1 MNAPRTLVLGLGIT
15 GRSCVEFLHGRCP
28 VTACDTRADPPFADI
43 GPVTSGE
50 VPLVRPDAV
59 DYRDYDR
66 IVASPGI
73 ALTHPFLLR
82 ARGAGLDILGDID
95 LFLAQA
101 RAPVT
106 AITGTNGKSTVTSLV
121 GLLLDAGRGA
131 ARTGGNLGVPALD
144 LLDDDAE
151 HYVLELSSFQ
161 LERLH
166 RGGFAVASVL
176 NVSNDHLDR
185 YASYDAYVRA
195 KRRIYRGCG
204 AAVHD
209 ADDPDTRPGRDLP
222 GQDLPGQDL
231 PGIALNADPRW
242 RLTRD
247 EIVLDGT
254 PHPMTAFRLA
264 GRHNARNVLAGA
276 AIAHLA
282 GADLERSREVL
293 RGFRGLPHRCAPVGR
308 IGAVRF
314 IDDSKATNVSACAA
328 ALAGFGASAGGAG
341 PHVVLIAGGDGK
353 GASFEPLKGPAAA
366 YVRHA
371 VLLGKDADRLERTL
385 SGVVPTSRAGDMD
398 EAVARAH
405 RRARD
410 GDVVLLSPACASL
423 DMFEN
428 YEARGAA
435 FAAAVARC
443 GATT

>member
-1 MNAPRTLVLGLGIT
+1 MNGPRTLVFGLGIT
-15 GRSCVEFLHGRCP
+15 GRSCVEYLHGRCP

-43 GPVTSGE
+43 GPVATGA
-50 VPLVRPDAV
+50 VRLVTPDTV
-59 DYRDYDR
+59 DYRDFDR

-73 ALTHPFLLR
+73 SLTHPFLLR
-82 ARGAGLDILGDID
+82 ALAAGLEILGDID
-95 LFLAQA
+95 LFLAAA

-121 GLLLDAGRGA
+121 GLLLDAGSGA
-131 ARTGGNLGVPALD
+131 TRTGGNLGVPALD

-185 YASYDAYVRA
+185 YASYDTYVRA
-195 KRRIYRGCG
+195 KRRIYRNCG

-209 ADDPDTRPGRDLP
+209 ADDPDTRPYRN
-222 GQDLPGQDL
+222 L
-231 PGIALNADPRW
+231 PGIALNADPLW

-247 EIVLDGT
+247 DIVLDGT
-254 PHPMTAFRLA
+254 PQPMTAFHLA
-264 GRHNARNVLAGA
+264 GRHNARNLLAGA

-282 GADLERSREVL
+282 GADLDRSGDAI
-293 RGFRGLPHRCAPVGR
+293 RGFRGLPHRCAPAGR

-328 ALAGFGASAGGAG
+328 ALAGFGATAGGAG
-341 PHVVLIAGGDGK
+341 PRVVLIAGGDGK

-371 VLLGKDADRLERTL
+371 VLLGKDADRLEHTL
-385 SGVVPTSRAGDMD
+385 SGVVPTSRARDMD
-398 EAVARAH
+398 EAVVRAH
-405 RRARD
+405 RRAHD

-423 DMFEN
+423 DMFDN

-435 FAAAVARC
+435 FTAAVARR
-443 GATT
+443 GGTA

>member
-1 MNAPRTLVLGLGIT
+1 MNGPRTLVFGLGVT

-43 GPVTSGE
+43 GPVTSGA

-59 DYRDYDR
+59 DYRDFDR

-82 ARGAGLDILGDID
+82 ALGAGLEILGDID
-95 LFLAQA
+95 LFLAEA

-106 AITGTNGKSTVTSLV
+106 AVTGTNGKSTVTSLV
-121 GLLLDAGRGA
+121 GLLLDDGRGA
-131 ARTGGNLGVPALD
+131 TRTGGNLGVPALD
-144 LLDDDAE
+144 LLDDAAE

-166 RGGFAVASVL
+166 RGGFTVASVL

-195 KRRIYRGCG
+195 KRRIYRNCG

-209 ADDPDTRPGRDLP
+209 ADDPDTRPAD
-222 GQDLPGQDL
+222 DL

-242 RLTRD
+242 RLMDD
-247 EIVLDGT
+247 EILLDGT

-264 GRHNARNVLAGA
+264 GRHNARNLLAGA

-282 GADLERSREVL
+282 GADLARSAEAL

-328 ALAGFGASAGGAG
+328 ALAGFGAAPGGPG
-341 PHVVLIAGGDGK
+341 RRVVLIAGGDGK
-353 GASFEPLKGPAAA
+353 GASFEPLRSPAAA

-443 GATT
+443 GGTA

>member
-28 VTACDTRADPPFADI
+28 VTACDTRSDPPFADI
-43 GPVTSGE
+43 GPVTSGN

-95 LFLAQA
+95 LFLAEA

-131 ARTGGNLGVPALD
+131 TRTGGNLGVPALD
-144 LLDDDAE
+144 LLDDGAE

-195 KRRIYRGCG
+195 KRRVYRGCG

-209 ADDPDTRPGRDLP
+209 ADDPDTRPGQDLS
-222 GQDLPGQDL
+222 GQDI

-247 EIVLDGT
+247 DIVLDGT
-254 PHPMTAFRLA
+254 PHPMTAFQLA
-264 GRHNARNVLAGA
+264 GRHNARNLLAGA

-282 GADLERSREVL
+282 GADLKRSSETL

-328 ALAGFGASAGGAG
+328 ALAGFGATAGRAG

-366 YVRHA
+366 HVRHA
-371 VLLGKDADRLERTL
+371 VLLGKDAERLERTL
-385 SGVVPTSRAGDMD
+385 SGVVPTSRASDMD
-398 EAVARAH
+398 EAVVRAH

>member
-1 MNAPRTLVLGLGIT
+1 MNGPRTLVFGLGIT

-28 VTACDTRADPPFADI
+28 VTACDTRADPPFAAI
-43 GPVTSGE
+43 GPVASGA

-59 DYRDYDR
+59 DHRDFDR

-82 ARGAGLDILGDID
+82 ALGAGVEILGDID
-95 LFLAQA
+95 LFLAAA

-131 ARTGGNLGVPALD
+131 TRTGGNLGVPALD
-144 LLDDDAE
+144 LLDDAAE

-166 RGGFAVASVL
+166 RGGFTVASVL

-185 YASYDAYVRA
+185 YASYDTYVRA

-209 ADDPDTRPGRDLP
+209 ADDPDTRPAD
-222 GQDLPGQDL
+222 DL
-231 PGIALNADPRW
+231 PGIALNADSRW
-242 RLTRD
+242 RLTDD

-264 GRHNARNVLAGA
+264 GRHNARNLLAGA
-276 AIAHLA
+276 AVAHLA
-282 GADLERSREVL
+282 GANLLRARDVL

-308 IGAVRF
+308 IGTVRF

-328 ALAGFGASAGGAG
+328 ALTGFGAAPGGPG
-341 PHVVLIAGGDGK
+341 RRVVLIAGGDGK

-385 SGVVPTSRAGDMD
+385 SGVVPTSRATDME
-398 EAVARAH
+398 EAVVRAH

-435 FAAAVARC
+435 FAAAVARR
-443 GATT
+443 GGTA

>member
-1 MNAPRTLVLGLGIT
+1 MNGPRTLVFGLGLT

-43 GPVTSGE
+43 GPVTSGA
-50 VPLVRPDAV
+50 VPLVRPDAL
-59 DYRDYDR
+59 DYRDFDR

-73 ALTHPFLLR
+73 PLTHPFLLR
-82 ARGAGLDILGDID
+82 ALGAGLDILGDID
-95 LFLAQA
+95 LFLAEA

-121 GLLLDAGRGA
+121 GLLLDAGGGA
-131 ARTGGNLGVPALD
+131 TRTGGNLGVPALD

-166 RGGFAVASVL
+166 RGGFTVASVL
-176 NVSNDHLDR
+176 NVSSDHLDR
-185 YASYDAYVRA
+185 YASYDTYVRA

-204 AAVHD
+204 AVVHD
-209 ADDPDTRPGRDLP
+209 ADDPDTRPVD
-222 GQDLPGQDL
+222 DL

-242 RLTRD
+242 RLTDD
-247 EIVLDGT
+247 EILLDGT
-254 PHPMTAFRLA
+254 PHSMTAFRLA
-264 GRHNARNVLAGA
+264 GRHNARNLLAGA
-276 AIAHLA
+276 AIAHVA
-282 GADLERSREVL
+282 GANLVDARDVL
-293 RGFRGLPHRCAPVGR
+293 GSFRGLPHRCAPVGR

-328 ALAGFGASAGGAG
+328 ALAGFGLAPGGPG
-341 PHVVLIAGGDGK
+341 RRVVLIAGGDGK
-353 GASFEPLKGPAAA
+353 GASFEPLRAPAAA

-371 VLLGKDADRLERTL
+371 VLLGKDAERLERTL
-385 SGVVPTSRAGDMD
+385 SGIVPTSRASDMD
-398 EAVARAH
+398 EAVVRAH
-405 RRARD
+405 GRARD

-443 GATT
+443 GGTA

>member
-1 MNAPRTLVLGLGIT
+1 MNGPRTLVFGLGIT
-15 GRSCVEFLHGRCP
+15 GRSCVEFLHGQCP
-28 VTACDTRADPPFADI
+28 VAACDTRADPPFADI
-43 GPVTSGE
+43 GLVASGA
-50 VPLVRPDAV
+50 VPLVRPDAL
-59 DYRDYDR
+59 DYRDFDR

-73 ALTHPFLLR
+73 PLTHPFLLR
-82 ARGAGLDILGDID
+82 ALGAGLEILGDID
-95 LFLAQA
+95 LFLAEA

-131 ARTGGNLGVPALD
+131 TRTGGNLGVPALD
-144 LLDDDAE
+144 LLDDDTE

-166 RGGFAVASVL
+166 QGGFTVASVL

-185 YASYDAYVRA
+185 YASYDTYVRA

-209 ADDPDTRPGRDLP
+209 ADDPDTRPVDE
-222 GQDLPGQDL
+222 L

-242 RLTRD
+242 RLTGD
-247 EIVLDGT
+247 EILLDGT

-264 GRHNARNVLAGA
+264 GRHNARNLLAGA
-276 AIAHLA
+276 AIAHVA
-282 GADLERSREVL
+282 GANLADARDVL
-293 RGFRGLPHRCAPVGR
+293 GSFRGLPHRCAPVGR

-328 ALAGFGASAGGAG
+328 ALAGFGAAPGGAG
-341 PHVVLIAGGDGK
+341 RRVVLIAGGDGK
-353 GASFEPLKGPAAA
+353 GASFEPLRGPAEA

-371 VLLGKDADRLERTL
+371 VLLGKDAERLERTL
-385 SGVVPTSRAGDMD
+385 SGIVPTSRASDMD

-428 YEARGAA
+428 YQARGAA

-443 GATT
+443 GGTA

>member
-1 MNAPRTLVLGLGIT
+1 MNGPRTLVFGLGIT
-15 GRSCVEFLHGRCP
+15 GRSCVEFLHGQCP
-28 VTACDTRADPPFADI
+28 VAACDTRADPPFADI
-43 GPVTSGE
+43 GPVASGA
-50 VPLVRPDAV
+50 VPLVRPDAL
-59 DYRDYDR
+59 DYRDFDR

-73 ALTHPFLLR
+73 PLTHPFLLR
-82 ARGAGLDILGDID
+82 ALGGGLEILGDID
-95 LFLAQA
+95 LFLAEA

-131 ARTGGNLGVPALD
+131 TRTGGNLGVPALD

-166 RGGFAVASVL
+166 QRGFTVASVL

-185 YASYDAYVRA
+185 YASYDTYVRA

-209 ADDPDTRPGRDLP
+209 ADDPDTRPVE
-222 GQDLPGQDL
+222 DL

-242 RLTRD
+242 RLTDD
-247 EIVLDGT
+247 EILLDGT

-264 GRHNARNVLAGA
+264 GRHNARNLLAGA
-276 AIAHLA
+276 AIAHVA
-282 GADLERSREVL
+282 GANLADAREML
-293 RGFRGLPHRCAPVGR
+293 RGFRGLPHRCAPIGR

-328 ALAGFGASAGGAG
+328 ALAGFGAAPGGRG
-341 PHVVLIAGGDGK
+341 RSVVLIAGGDGK
-353 GASFEPLKGPAAA
+353 GASFEPLKGPAEA

-371 VLLGKDADRLERTL
+371 VLLGKDAERLERTL
-385 SGVVPTSRAGDMD
+385 SGIVPTSRASDMD
-398 EAVARAH
+398 EAVVRAH
-405 RRARD
+405 GRARD
-410 GDVVLLSPACASL
+410 GDIVLLSPACASL

-443 GATT
+443 GGTA